1 MKRNDKANIYNTL
14 REKHPFLVYEN
25 FTFQKDQE
33 QLIIRFSFTMAG
45 DIHFAP
51 TLTIPLAPFG
61 NLPDEINGLESL
73 VFNIGMIELLSYWK
87 AACPPRVIVKAGVL
101 NEQQIA
107 WWKKLWFNGLG
118 EFFYTNGIEA
128 HPNKFVEIVCESDQH
143 FDSFH
148 FAINDDILIPVGGG
162 KDSAVTLDLLKNEG
176 LAVRPFMINPLP
188 SAFGI
193 IEAAGI
199 ANDAAIISF
208 NRTIDS
214 RLLMLNNEGYLNG
227 HTPFSALLAFVTLLA
242 ARLGNIRH
250 IALSNESS
258 ANEPTIPGTKINH
271 QYSKSFEFEKD
282 FREYVHEHISE
293 DFNYFSFL
301 RPLNELQI
309 ARLFARRPKFYGHF
323 NSCNV
328 GGRTDTWCTQCP
340 KCLFTWIIL
349 SPFINQQKLISIFGH
364 HLLDDESLKPVFDEL
379 TGLAAEKP
387 FECVG
392 TVDEVNAALQRVIKS
407 MAGMHLPTLL
417 RYYKQVM
424 TPVDRQ
430 IEHLLDDFNNEHF
443 LNPTFEKLL
452 RKNYR

>member
-1 MKRNDKANIYNTL
+1 
-14 REKHPFLVYEN
+14 
-25 FTFQKDQE
+25 
-33 QLIIRFSFTMAG
+33 MAG

-51 TLTIPLAPFG
+51 TLTMPLAPFE
-61 NLPDEINGLESL
+61 NLPADIKGLETII
-73 VFNIGMIELLSYWK
+73 FNIGMIELLSYWK
-87 AACPPRVIVKAGVL
+87 AACPPLVIVKAGTL
-101 NEQQIA
+101 NKQQIT

-118 EFFYTNGIEA
+118 EFFYTNGIET
-128 HPNKFVEIVCESDQH
+128 HPNKFVEIVSESDRN

-148 FAINDDILIPVGGG
+148 FDTTDDILVPVGGG
-162 KDSAVTLDLLKNEG
+162 KDSAITLDILKNEDM
-176 LAVRPFMINPLP
+176 AVRPFMVNPLP
-188 SAFGI
+188 SAFGT

-199 ANDAAIISF
+199 DPAAIITA
-208 NRTIDS
+208 NRTIDP
-214 RLLMLNNEGYLNG
+214 RLLLLNDEGYLNG
-227 HTPFSALLAFVTLLA
+227 HTPFSAMLAFVTLLA
-242 ARLGNIRH
+242 ARLGNMRY

-271 QYSKSFEFEKD
+271 QYSKSYEFEKD
-282 FREYVHEHISE
+282 FRDYVHAHISP

-328 GGRTDTWCTQCP
+328 GGRTDTRCGQCP

-364 HLLDDESLKPVFDEL
+364 HLLDDESLKYTFDEL
-379 TGLAAEKP
+379 TGLAPEKP

-392 TVDEVNAALQRVIKS
+392 TTEEVNAALQRVIKS

-417 RYYKQVM
+417 RHYKQVM
-424 TPVDRQ
+424 APVSRQ
-430 IEHLLDDFNNEHF
+430 IDHLLDDFNNDHF